1 MKKSKKKNRLAHRT
15 ENLLVFNIYFILSF
29 GETSKNEKNKTKK
42 RTKKQHLDRRNSRN
56 SQYNSYCLYY
66 FDYKSL
72 FC

>member
-1 MKKSKKKNRLAHRT
+1 MKKSKKNRLAHGT
-15 ENLLVFNIYFILSF
+15 KNLLVFNIYFILHF
-29 GETSKNEKNKTKK
+29 GETSKNEKTKQK
-42 RTKKQHLDRRNSRN
+42 NEQKNNILTVNSRN